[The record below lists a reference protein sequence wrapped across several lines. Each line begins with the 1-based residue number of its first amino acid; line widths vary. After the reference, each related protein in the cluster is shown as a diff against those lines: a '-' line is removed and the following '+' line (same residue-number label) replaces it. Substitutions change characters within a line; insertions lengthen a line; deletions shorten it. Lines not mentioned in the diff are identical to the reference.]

1 MSARRFS
8 HAGRSPKRLPRIT
21 KSSIPADRMAAL
33 KLDLR
38 DNAPLPDDVFYDG
51 RMYISMDGDKSE
63 DHPELESGVE
73 KLLAEL
79 NATVDEA
86 NAVADEAGEGRGGGG

>member
-1 MSARRFS
+1 
-8 HAGRSPKRLPRIT
+8 
-21 KSSIPADRMAAL
+21 
-33 KLDLR
+33 
-38 DNAPLPDDVFYDG
+38 
-51 RMYISMDGDKSE
+51 MYISMDGDKSE

-86 NAVADEAGEGRGGGG
+86 NAVADEAARVAEVEGEAYLRSLAA